1 MSKKGYTKLVY
12 RIGSQLYE
20 CVLCSQFIV
29 NTTLKYSRSTM
40 VFDNDSASDAGA
52 SDSSCSHYDHSTRSG
67 SSFSL
72 ARSETRAVNRSKLIV
87 LGVIAL
93 AACAVAFFTY
103 WFVSQGEEHA
113 FELAVSSYSRSS
125 VGLVVEIGANPFII
139 YSFTTLPSR

>member
-1 MSKKGYTKLVY
+1 
-12 RIGSQLYE
+12 
-20 CVLCSQFIV
+20 
-29 NTTLKYSRSTM
+29 M

-72 ARSETRAVNRSKLIV
+72 ARSETRAVIRSKLIV